1 VESLTRQEVPNH
13 WADLYARRHVRL
25 VDPDELFDPTL
36 GPPSTTFDSTQ
47 RIAWQPIVD
56 IGPRYFLT
64 KPNPSQLSPFP
75 VPFLAVPADP
85 PAPLLDP
92 ITIPPEGAAP
102 PAVDAQIAASEGAF
116 LIPPKGAHLAPFDG
130 AAPPAPPTVGAP
142 ITTSEG
148 AHFAPPV
155 DPPSTSRYGRIR
167 LPSLHQQEHNFTR
180 RFFRLAAFLSYPLNC
195 TSLLA
200 LTSVERLYD
209 NLDSTINFLHP
220 FTFLVSTPNSESL
233 TFTQAL
239 AEPDAI
245 DFLRA
250 ADHEVREHEARGHW
264 LKVPRST
271 MPKHHTP
278 IPAVWSMKRKIRPDG
293 SLVKHKARLCAG
305 GHRQVFE
312 LNYWDTYS
320 PVVQWATVRLLLI
333 IASIENLHTRQVDF
347 VLAFPQAD
355 LDVVIYM
362 NLPQGFDEG
371 PIPSVLLL
379 KKNLYGLK
387 QASMTWFE
395 KLRSGLKDRG
405 FHQSSVDCCCFIK
418 SDFIFLV
425 FVDDCLLFS
434 RTAASISSLILS
446 LQSDF
451 ILTDEGDVA
460 DYLGIRV
467 SKHSDGTIHLTQP
480 ALIQR
485 VLDLLCI
492 QDGSKTH
499 VTPVIHKGLL
509 HSDVDGPPR
518 KQPWNYRSAIGI
530 LNYIA
535 ASTRPDTLFAVHQCD
550 RFCLDPKLS
559 HEQAVKRIARYLAGT
574 ADKGIIYRP
583 DVSQS
588 LHCYIDADFT
598 GLSGMLAM
606 PRSRFQ

>member
-1 VESLTRQEVPNH
+1 M
-13 WADLYARRHVRL
+13 
-25 VDPDELFDPTL
+25 
-36 GPPSTTFDSTQ
+36 
-47 RIAWQPIVD
+47 
-56 IGPRYFLT
+56 
-64 KPNPSQLSPFP
+64 
-75 VPFLAVPADP
+75 
-85 PAPLLDP
+85 
-92 ITIPPEGAAP
+92 
-102 PAVDAQIAASEGAF
+102 
-116 LIPPKGAHLAPFDG
+116 
-130 AAPPAPPTVGAP
+130 
-142 ITTSEG
+142 
-148 AHFAPPV
+148 

-167 LPSLHQQEHNFTR
+167 LPSLRQQEHNSTR
-180 RFFRLAAFLSYPLNC
+180 RFFGLAAFLSCPLNC
-195 TSLLA
+195 ASLA
-200 LTSVERLYD
+200 LASFERLYD
-209 NLDSTINFLHP
+209 NLDSTVNFLHP

-264 LKVPRST
+264 LKVPCST

-278 IPAVWSMKRKIRPDG
+278 IPAVWSMKRKIRPNG

-305 GHRQVFE
+305 GHRQAFE

-333 IASIENLHTRQVDF
+333 IASIENLYTRQVDF

-379 KKNLYGLK
+379 KKILIGLK

-395 KLRSGLKDRG
+395 KLRSGLKDHG

-418 SDFIFLV
+418 CDFIFLV

-434 RTAASISSLILS
+434 CTAASISSALILS

-451 ILTDEGDVA
+451 ILTDKGDVA

-485 VLDLLCI
+485 VLDLLGI
-492 QDGSKTH
+492 RDGSKTH

-509 HSDVDGPPR
+509 HSNVDGPPR

-535 ASTRPDTLFAVHQCD
+535 ASTRPDTSFAVHQCA